1 MSSEHWWSHRKE
13 RLTASKFYSAAV
25 NTVEPSKKIQF
36 MLYTKSSTPGMC
48 PGISYEA
55 EALKKY
61 VEFLAANSLFFTTD
75 NPGLIVSKTH
85 PYLGASLDA
94 IITDMDTDEKW
105 GVEIKCPSSK
115 FNQPL
120 EDVLQDK
127 SFYLHKKDGII
138 CLKENHS
145 YYYQIQGQMF
155 CSQLKRVDFVV
166 WFGNDLPLHVQTV
179 TFDDKFWKKALPRI
193 DYFYRSAFSS

>member
-1 MSSEHWWSHRKE
+1 
-13 RLTASKFYSAAV
+13 
-25 NTVEPSKKIQF
+25 

-48 PGISYEA
+48 HGISCEA
-55 EALKKY
+55 EA
-61 VEFLAANSLFFTTD
+61 

-94 IITDMDTDEKW
+94 IITDMDTGEKW

-127 SFYLHKKDGII
+127 RFYLHKKDGSI
-138 CLKENHS
+138 CLKE
-145 YYYQIQGQMF
+145 
-155 CSQLKRVDFVV
+155 K
-166 WFGNDLPLHVQTV
+166 P
-179 TFDDKFWKKALPRI
+179 
-193 DYFYRSAFSS
+193 

>member
-1 MSSEHWWSHRKE
+1 MRSNEHWWSYRKE

-36 MLYTKSSTPGMC
+36 MLYTKSIHLVC
-48 PGISYEA
+48 VVEFHEA

-61 VEFLAANSLFFTTD
+61 VEFLTANSLFFTTD
-75 NPGLIVSKTH
+75 NPGLIVLKTH

-94 IITDMDTDEKW
+94 IITDMDTGEKW

-120 EDVLQDK
+120 EDILQDK
-127 SFYLHKKDGII
+127 RFYLHKKDGSI

-145 YYYQIQGQMF
+145 YYYQIQG
-155 CSQLKRVDFVV
+155 
-166 WFGNDLPLHVQTV
+166 
-179 TFDDKFWKKALPRI
+179 
-193 DYFYRSAFSS
+193 

>member
-1 MSSEHWWSHRKE
+1 MVDIYVDRMSITFAKISEIEKNTRGQMSSEHWWSHRKE
-13 RLTASKFYSAAV
+13 RLTASKKFSAAV

-36 MLYTKSSTPGMC
+36 MLYTKSGTPGMC
-48 PGISYEA
+48 HGISYEA

-61 VEFLAANSLFFTTD
+61 VEFLTANSLFFTTD
-75 NPGLIVSKTH
+75 NSGLIVSKSH

-94 IITDMDTDEKW
+94 IITDMDTGEKW

-120 EDVLQDK
+120 EDVLQDQR
-127 SFYLHKKDGII
+127 FYLHKKDGSI

-166 WFGNDLPLHVQTV
+166 WFGNDLPLHV
-179 TFDDKFWKKALPRI
+179 
-193 DYFYRSAFSS
+193 